1 MDFARLRT
9 VSALGVIEI
18 FAWGTS
24 FYLIAVLAQPIAAET
39 GWSGAAISAGVSVG
53 LLVSGLCATLVGR
66 TIEAYGGRPVL
77 AAGMAMLACGLGVL
91 GIAQNLPV
99 YFLAWVVLGVGM
111 SCGLYDAAFST
122 LGRIF
127 GKDARAAITQLTLW
141 GGFASTVC
149 WPLSAWLVDTLGWRG
164 TCFVYAGLHLFVT
177 MPLSLFALPRALR
190 QVPGADDRRS
200 PPPSVPASDPRFL
213 CLACAGV
220 IFSMLATMWSVHFVT
235 LLTSIGFGMGA
246 AIGIGTLI
254 GPAQVGARVIEWLGR
269 GRHHPIWTMLA
280 AATALLAGFGGLLL
294 GLPAALAM
302 VSYGAGNGL
311 WSIARG
317 ALPLAIFGP
326 DGYARTMGRL
336 ATPMLIAAAAAPSIG
351 AWMIATLG
359 AAASLQVMAAL
370 ATLPL
375 LLAFMLFRIAVRRGS
390 GYQI

>member
-1 MDFARLRT
+1 MRFRT
-9 VSALGVIEI
+9 VSALGIVEI

-53 LLVSGLCATLVGR
+53 LLVSGLCATFVGR
-66 TIEAYGGRPVL
+66 FIEAYGGRPVL
-77 AAGMAMLACGLGVL
+77 ATGMALLACGLGLL
-91 GIAQNLPV
+91 GLAQSLSV
-99 YFLAWVVLGVGM
+99 YFLAWLILGVGM

-122 LGRIF
+122 LGHIF
-127 GKDARAAITQLTLW
+127 GKDARSAITQLTLW

-149 WPLSAWLVDTLGWRG
+149 WPLSAWLVDILGWRG
-164 TCFVYAGLHLFVT
+164 TCFVYGGLHLLVT
-177 MPLSLFALPRALR
+177 LPLSRFALPRAIR
-190 QVPGADDRRS
+190 PAPGARGRKTL
-200 PPPSVPASDPRFL
+200 PPPVPATDPRFL
-213 CLACAGV
+213 CLASAGV
-220 IFSMLATMWSVHFVT
+220 IFSMLSTMWSVHFVT

-254 GPAQVGARVIEWLGR
+254 GPAQVGARVIEMLGR
-269 GRHHPIWTMLA
+269 ARHHPIWTMLA
-280 AATALLAGFGGLLL
+280 AATALLAGFSGLLL

-317 ALPLAIFGP
+317 ALPLAVFGP

-359 AAASLQVMAAL
+359 AAATLQVMAIA

-375 LLAFMLFRIAVRRGS
+375 LLALMLYRMAVRRGS
-390 GYQI
+390 GYQL